1 LLDAEEELHAW
12 SQYTSDEVGKARLR
26 VRAMIV
32 RLAEAVVD
40 PTAAVTPF
48 VETLL
53 AVRDGARAAKDF
65 ATADLVRDRLVAA
78 GVEVGDAK
86 EGTTWRLLS

>member
-1 LLDAEEELHAW
+1 
-12 SQYTSDEVGKARLR
+12 
-26 VRAMIV
+26 MIV

-53 AVRDGARAAKDF
+53 AVRDAARSSRDF
-65 ATADLVRDRLVAA
+65 ATADLVRDRLVDA
-78 GVEVGDAK
+78 GVEVGDSK

>member
-1 LLDAEEELHAW
+1 
-12 SQYTSDEVGKARLR
+12 
-26 VRAMIV
+26 
-32 RLAEAVVD
+32 
-40 PTAAVTPF
+40 

-53 AVRDGARAAKDF
+53 AVRDAARAAKDF
-65 ATADLVRDRLVAA
+65 TTADLVRDRLVDA